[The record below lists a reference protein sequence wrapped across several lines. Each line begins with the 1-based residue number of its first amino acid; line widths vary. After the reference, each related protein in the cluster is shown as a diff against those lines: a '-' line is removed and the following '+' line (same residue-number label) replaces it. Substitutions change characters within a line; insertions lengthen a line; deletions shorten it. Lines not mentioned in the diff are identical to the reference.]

1 MRTLGEIISG
11 AKKARVTQ
19 LTEAQLTEMLNRGE
33 NMVQTKLLLLPRQC
47 CIEYDYEDDKDGELL
62 LSDNFPELYLYYLM
76 REIDLH
82 HGETNLYENDNAAFE
97 EAWGDAK
104 HYICTEVRPAYGG
117 MLPNQ
122 PSVQTIF
129 RGNTETIQF
138 QRLPLEPTA
147 VAAVFTQ
154 GGETLLELTEDS
166 EEVTIEEDAVVI
178 SLTQEET
185 SLFKAGIAKL
195 KLTVSNEDEDYS
207 NWPVARLRVKEG
219 K

>member
-1 MRTLGEIISG
+1 MRTLAEIISG
-11 AKKARVTQ
+11 AKRARVTQ
-19 LTEAQLTEMLNRGE
+19 LTEAQLTEMINRAE
-33 NMVQTKLLLLPRQC
+33 NMVQTKLLLLPRQS
-47 CIEYDYEDDKDGELL
+47 CIEYDYEDDRDEELL
-62 LSDNFPELYLYYLM
+62 LSDSFSELYLYYLM

-82 HGETNLYENDNAAFE
+82 HGETNLYENDGAAFD
-97 EAWGDAK
+97 EAWADAK
-104 HYICTEVRPAYGG
+104 HYVCTAVRPAYGG

-138 QRLPLEPTA
+138 QRLPLTPTVA
-147 VAAVFTQ
+147 AAVFTQ
-154 GGETLLELTEDS
+154 GGEVLLELTEED
-166 EEVTIEEDAVVI
+166 EELTIEEDAVAI
-178 SLTQEET
+178 SLGAAET

-195 KLTVSNEDEDYS
+195 KLSIGNEDEDYS